1 MHVIAF
7 SWASRTG
14 KSTAMNDLAQRFEN
28 EGKRVKVYPE
38 TGQIYIDEHPGPI
51 TDRYAFQ
58 DFIMKEEIKR
68 IHEIKKYKEENA
80 FDIILA
86 DRTFLD
92 AFVYIYWAVIHG
104 HITNADLMSN
114 VEKEIKLS
122 QELYDVVVFFDT
134 MIIEDKN
141 FADYNTPD
149 LIWMF
154 RHTMQSV
161 YQEKHTHYPNNIEFE
176 KDIDIFL
183 EKYIK

>member
-1 MHVIAF
+1 
-7 SWASRTG
+7 
-14 KSTAMNDLAQRFEN
+14 MNDLAQRFEK
-28 EGKRVKVYPE
+28 EGKRVKVCPE
-38 TGQIYIDEHPGPI
+38 TAQIYIDEHQGVI
-51 TDRYAFQ
+51 ADRYDFQ
-58 DFIMKEEIKR
+58 NFIMKEEIKR
-68 IHEIKKYKEENA
+68 IHEIQRLKQEND
-80 FDIILA
+80 FDIILT

-92 AFVYIYWAVIHG
+92 NFVYIYWS
-104 HITNADLMSN
+104 ITNCHTTKADLISN

-149 LIWMF
+149 LIGIF
-154 RHTMQSV
+154 KHTIHSV
-161 YQEKHTHYPNNIEFE
+161 YKGKYIHYPNNIEFE